1 MRAFAFSVKLIN
13 ANQAVVLVNT
23 QVIFTSLAGVVVLG
37 EAYSLEKFVGAMLAM
52 TSIYF
57 ITWKER
63 VH

>member
-1 MRAFAFSVKLIN
+1 
-13 ANQAVVLVNT
+13 
-23 QVIFTSLAGVVVLG
+23 VVLG
-37 EAYSLEKFVGAMLAM
+37 EAYSLEKFVGAMVAM